1 MERTFATH
9 LDRIETLLQ
18 SINNSSVLNNPPDLS
33 GIWNM
38 YGNPNMIGSH
48 QGTGMT
54 QRPPALLQDRGY
66 GFGDTTHSNHLPGL
80 SFNAH
85 MDVPMAPP
93 GDMQATWSGMFN
105 TLDDPQH
112 PAGKNSLP
120 YIFIS
125 VLMICI
131 R

>member
-1 MERTFATH
+1 M
-9 LDRIETLLQ
+9 
-18 SINNSSVLNNPPDLS
+18 V
-33 GIWNM
+33 
-38 YGNPNMIGSH
+38 GSH

-54 QRPPALLQDRGY
+54 QRPPTLLQDRGSGY
-66 GFGDTTHSNHLPGL
+66 GDTMHSNHLPGP

-112 PAGKNSLP
+112 PASKNSLP
-120 YIFIS
+120 YIF
-125 VLMICI
+125 VLGDNLGHNTPPDILLSDVQLGGQLG
-131 R
+131 RN